1 MNALSDVAGFGDA
14 SQPRG
19 APKGWD
25 LLGGVPVPLRQR
37 VRDGVADLLASHGE
51 QGLKC
56 CVPLGQGGRGPFER
70 LRFIRA
76 LDEFPDMLVSSEHGN
91 AFNRAFHRRHVE
103 AGVFSGCQ
111 PDGVDPIFSQ
121 LVDPKGWI
129 GVFAV
134 APFVL
139 LIDRQRLGGLPIP
152 RKWADLMEPV
162 YCGQV
167 VFSGWR
173 REGNGPYSHLNLF
186 FLLSMAR
193 EFGLEGVEK
202 LMANVPS
209 LLHSTQMPRLAGG
222 GASPGGIY
230 VVPWSLASICPRR
243 DQTEVVWPE
252 DGALAF
258 PLWMTV
264 KETQRQRLDF
274 LIRHFHG
281 PELADYL
288 NHNGYP
294 ALSSE
299 CPCTLPDGASF
310 KWLGWEFL
318 RHSAT
323 AGLIKAIRAVATR
336 ALEAGSCG

>member
-1 MNALSDVAGFGDA
+1 MNALIGFGDS

-19 APKGWD
+19 VPKGWD

-37 VRDGVADLLASHGE
+37 VRDGIADLLASRNE
-51 QGLKC
+51 SGLKC

-76 LDEFPDMLVSSEHGN
+76 LDDFPDMLVSSEHGN
-91 AFNRAFHRRHVE
+91 AFNRVFYHRHVE
-103 AGVFSGCQ
+103 AGAFSGCQ
-111 PDGVDPIFSQ
+111 PDGVDPIYRD
-121 LVDPKGWI
+121 LVDPMGWV
-129 GVFAV
+129 GVLAV

-139 LIDRQRLGGLPIP
+139 LIDRQRLGNLPIP
-152 RKWADLMEPV
+152 SRWADLLEPI
-162 YCGQV
+162 YRDQV
-167 VFSGWR
+167 IFSGWR
-173 REGNGPYSHLNLF
+173 RDHKSPYHQINLF

-193 EFGLEGVEK
+193 EFGLEGIRR

-243 DQTEVVWPE
+243 DQTDVVWPE

-264 KETQRQRLDF
+264 KQSQRQRLAF

-281 PELADYL
+281 LELADYL

-294 ALSSE
+294 AL
-299 CPCTLPDGASF
+299 CPQRTCSLPAGARF

-318 RHSAT
+318 RHPST
-323 AGLIKAIRAVATR
+323 AALIKAVRAVAAD